1 MWVWP
6 ALSDDERHL
15 PSDAGGLHA
24 EGETGMA
31 LLAEAMN
38 ARPRNDAQ
46 MQSLFSDGFP
56 PFITADREVP
66 KYIGRIRSVFADL
79 EIVLLGDGR
88 IVAAAWGVP
97 IRWSGDQADLP
108 DGYTHTLR
116 IALEHHDEGIEAN
129 TLVVMAAQVHPAC
142 RGRGI
147 ATAALDALRDVA
159 SARGWDKVIA
169 PVRPTSKSLYPLIPI
184 ETFAVWVRED
194 GLSVDP
200 WIRTHQRMGGRIIAT
215 APMSQTM
222 TGSCAEW
229 EAWTGVTGQV
239 GWGSQALPSASC
251 MSAW

>member
-1 MWVWP
+1 
-6 ALSDDERHL
+6 
-15 PSDAGGLHA
+15 
-24 EGETGMA
+24 MA

-66 KYIGRIRSVFADL
+66 KYIRRIRSVFADL
-79 EIVLLGDGR
+79 EIVLLDDSR

-97 IRWSGDQADLP
+97 IRWSGEQVDLP

-116 IALEHHDEGIEAN
+116 VALEHHDEGIKAN

-159 SARGWDKVIA
+159 SARGWDKMIA

-229 EAWTGVTGQV
+229 EAWTGLPLPGSGKFVFADGLSVLTVDADQDV
-239 GWGSQALPSASC
+239 GTYDEPNVWIEHERR
-251 MSAW
+251 